1 MNKKLWK
8 LSLSKV
14 HRTMSNMHVQN
25 VKVIIVIMFSQMNLV
40 NVAP

>member
-1 MNKKLWK
+1 MSKKLWG